1 MVTAN
6 SKKVGLSLVVEVST
20 GFFHQGLER
29 PRGKSVVGARRWTH
43 TYKKGEIKYVMSIGT
58 GPLL

>member
-29 PRGKSVVGARRWTH
+29 PRGKSVVGARRWAH
-43 TYKKGEIKYVMSIGT
+43 KKGEIKYVMSIGT

>member
-6 SKKVGLSLVVEVST
+6 SSLVVEVST

-29 PRGKSVVGARRWTH
+29 PRGKPVVGGARRWAH
-43 TYKKGEIKYVMSIGT
+43 IYKKGEI
-58 GPLL
+58 

>member
-29 PRGKSVVGARRWTH
+29 PRGKFGCGGAAVGTH
-43 TYKKGEIKYVMSIGT
+43 IQKG
-58 GPLL
+58 